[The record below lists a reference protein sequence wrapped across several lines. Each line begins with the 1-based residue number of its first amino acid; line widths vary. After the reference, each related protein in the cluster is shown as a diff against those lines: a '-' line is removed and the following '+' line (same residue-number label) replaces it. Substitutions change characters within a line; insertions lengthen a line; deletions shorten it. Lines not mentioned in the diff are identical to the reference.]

1 MRALPPPFLLD
12 FRSLL
17 KQWRRKLNTR
27 VDGVSISLPFISFRV
42 APTDLEQRVA
52 RELIIR
58 MANRRVLSAW
68 ECCDNCIDQALESLQ
83 GIRSTLEDKQVDL
96 AQVIDSP
103 LYLLLE
109 YQLEAI
115 RQFLTFEQRLNAKSA
130 TSKIFLTSQQ
140 DTRRQTDT
148 RETYFAALEMLRG
161 HLHRCLVQ
169 VAKIAD
175 VTPPKLMQNIDY
187 GEAWQLEAYEKPL
200 LLD

>member
-1 MRALPPPFLLD
+1 MRDYPPPFLFD
-12 FRSLL
+12 VRSLL
-17 KQWRRKLNTR
+17 SEWRRKLNSR
-27 VDGVSISLPFISFRV
+27 VDGVSISLPFISFKV
-42 APTDLEQRVA
+42 SPTDLEQRVA

-83 GIRSTLEDKQVDL
+83 GIRATLEEKQVDL

-109 YQLEAI
+109 FQLEAI
-115 RQFLTFEQRLNAKSA
+115 RQFLTFEQRLNTKSG
-130 TSKIFLTSQQ
+130 TPKIFLASH
-140 DTRRQTDT
+140 DMHRPPDS

-161 HLHRCLVQ
+161 HLHRCLIQ

-175 VTPPKLMQNIDY
+175 VTPPKLMQNINY

-200 LLD
+200 MLD

>member
-1 MRALPPPFLLD
+1 MRNLPPPFRLD

-17 KQWRRKLNTR
+17 KEWRRKLNSH

-42 APTDLEQRVA
+42 VPTDLEQRVA

-58 MANRRVLSAW
+58 MANRRVLSAS

-83 GIRSTLEDKQVDL
+83 GIRSTLEEKQVDL

-109 YQLEAI
+109 FQLEAI
-115 RQFLTFEQRLNAKSA
+115 RQFLTFEQRLNAKSGA
-130 TSKIFLTSQQ
+130 TKIFLASP
-140 DTRRQTDT
+140 DMRRLPDT

-161 HLHRCLVQ
+161 HLHRCLFQ

-175 VTPPKLMQNIDY
+175 VTPPKLMQNINYD
-187 GEAWQLEAYEKPL
+187 EAWQLEAYEKPL
-200 LLD
+200 MLD